1 MSSRIPP
8 RRARRSS
15 LALRG
20 AMAFALPLAGLAAP
34 AGAQAPAGAVSVDI
48 AGGPLG
54 AALAAYAANAGV
66 LLSFDPAL
74 TRGLQ
79 TPGLR
84 GTYPFE
90 DGLQRLLAG
99 TGLAPQRRADGGYTL
114 RPAPQ
119 GATTLPVVTV
129 HGAAETAWGP
139 VNGYVARRSA
149 TGTKTDTP
157 LIETPQSISVVSREQ
172 IEDTGAT
179 TLGEALRYT
188 PGILSQEGNDRT
200 TDGFVMRGFQ
210 ISGYGGVY
218 RDGMKYM
225 ANIYD
230 GTQEPY
236 GMERVEVLRG
246 AASVLY
252 GQASPGGLVNVTSKL
267 PTAEPLHELRA
278 SLGTHSRAELATD
291 HGGRLS
297 EDGAWTYR
305 LTALVRD
312 SDTMVD
318 YVPDDREYIA
328 PALRWQPSA
337 ATSLTLLGTYQ
348 RTRSAYVYGLPVVGS
363 LEDSSQGRIPTRRF
377 TGEPDYDKSET
388 RYYDLGYRFE
398 HAFNDALTVRQNLR
412 YFSSRNDLP
421 SVNLDGYVPGT
432 GDTVIQRGAQ
442 DRVDDS
448 DNFVVDTQLQAKAL
462 TGPLAHTLLAGV
474 DYSHRRHRSE
484 RYNRSLAPLNLYHPV
499 YGAEPGVRVPA
510 LNSSA
515 TSDDRIGVYLQ
526 DQMKIADKWVVLLGG
541 RYDWSTERTRALFFD
556 AKEKTDSEAFTGRA
570 GLVYLADNGLAPFVS
585 FSQSFEPTSG
595 VDRGGSPFKP
605 TRGEQYEVGL
615 RYQPAGS
622 DTLISA
628 SVYQL
633 TQKNVLTP
641 DPLFPTDYQVQTGEV
656 RSRGFEL
663 EARTAVGAHG
673 RIIASYAYTDAETTR
688 SNDPAQ
694 VGQRRGMTPR
704 NTVSLWG
711 DYRLAALGIPQL
723 RVGAGV
729 RYIDSTLG
737 LFNTAVDVPSYTIV
751 DAMMSYDAGPWQF
764 TVNANNLTD
773 RIYVASYSYGAFY
786 GPRRSVVASLA
797 YRW

>member
-1 MSSRIPP
+1 MSSRILP
-8 RRARRSS
+8 RRARRSR
-15 LALRG
+15 LALRS
-20 AMAFALPLAGLAAP
+20 ALAFALPLAGAAAP
-34 AGAQAPAGAVSVDI
+34 AHAQAPAGPAGVAI
-48 AGGPLG
+48 APGPLS

-74 TRGLQ
+74 TQGLH
-79 TPGLR
+79 TAGLSGSYSFEEGLR
-84 GTYPFE
+84 
-90 DGLQRLLAG
+90 RLLAG
-99 TGLAPQRRADGGYTL
+99 SGLTPLRRSDGSYTL
-114 RPAPQ
+114 RPEPQ
-119 GATTLPVVTV
+119 GATTLPAVTV

-139 VNGYVARRSA
+139 VGGYVARRSA

-188 PGILSQEGNDRT
+188 AGILSQEGNDRT

-210 ISGYGGVY
+210 LSGYGSIY

-225 ANIYD
+225 GNVYD

-267 PTAEPLHELRA
+267 PTAEPLHELRT
-278 SLGTHSRAELATD
+278 SLGNHSRYELATD
-291 HGGRLS
+291 HGGKLT
-297 EDGAWTYR
+297 EDGTWTYR
-305 LTALVRD
+305 LTALARD

-318 YVPDDREYIA
+318 YVPDNRTYIA

-337 ATSLTLLGTYQ
+337 ATSMTFLGTYQ
-348 RTRSAYVYGLPVVGS
+348 RTRTAYVYGLPAIGT
-363 LEDSSQGRIPTRRF
+363 LEDSSQGRVPTRRF
-377 TGEPDYDKSET
+377 TGEPGYDKSET
-388 RYYDLGYRFE
+388 RFYDIGYRFE
-398 HAFNDALTVRQNLR
+398 HAFNDAVTVRQNLR
-412 YFSSRNDLP
+412 YFSSRNELP
-421 SVNLDGYVPGT
+421 SVNLGDFVPGT
-432 GDTVIQRGAQ
+432 GDTVIDRGAQ
-442 DRVDDS
+442 DRVDHS
-448 DNFVVDTQLQAKAL
+448 DNFVVDTQLQVKGL

-474 DYSHRRHRSE
+474 DYAHRRHRSE
-484 RYNRSLAPLNLYHPV
+484 RYNRTLAPLDLYHPV

-510 LNSSA
+510 FNSS
-515 TSDDRIGVYLQ
+515 TSSDDRLGVYLQ
-526 DQMKIADKWVVLLGG
+526 DQVKIADKWVVLLGG
-541 RYDWSTERTRALFFD
+541 RYDWSSERTNAIFFD

-605 TRGEQYEVGL
+605 TRGEQYEAGV

-641 DPLFPTDYQVQTGEV
+641 DPLFPTDFQVQTGEV

-663 EARTAVGAHG
+663 EARSAVGAHG
-673 RIIASYAYTDAETTR
+673 RIIASYAYTNAEITR
-688 SNDPAQ
+688 SNDPAE

-711 DYRLAALGIPQL
+711 DYRLAALGLPRMRI
-723 RVGAGV
+723 GAGV
-729 RYIDSTLG
+729 RYIGSTLG
-737 LFNTAVDVPSYTIV
+737 LFNTAIEVPSYTIV

-764 TVNANNLTD
+764 TLNANNLTD
-773 RIYVASYSYGAFY
+773 RVYVASYSYGAFY
-786 GPRRSVVASLA
+786 GPRRSVIGTLA